1 MYSRLLKHFHS
12 FYDSAAA
19 APIAGIVQAQA
30 YGGGVQLMAN
40 PAVAAAGGTVV
51 ASPQQLPQRA
61 GEVTAGMIA
70 GLTGAAGKLIT

>member
-30 YGGGVQLMAN
+30 YGYGGGVQLMAN

-51 ASPQQLPQRA
+51 ASPQRY
-61 GEVTAGMIA
+61 
-70 GLTGAAGKLIT
+70 LTGAAGKLIT